1 MTYIV
6 TGAAGFIG
14 SNIVKALNGHGITD
28 ILAVDDLRKADK
40 FTNLADNRIADYM
53 DKDLFIDLVR
63 KGAIPQPEAVIHQG
77 ACSDTMETD
86 GRYMMSNNFRYTQEL
101 FIWCQEQK
109 IPFLYASSA
118 AVYGASTVFKEDVKF
133 EKPLN
138 IYGYSKYLFDQFLRR
153 EMAKGLTA
161 PATGLRYF
169 NVYGPM
175 EQHKGRLASVAYLQ
189 FNEFVKDHQVKL
201 FEGCLGYP
209 NGGQRRD
216 FVYVEDVADVNM
228 FFLAKG
234 TSGIFNVG
242 TGRAQDFND
251 VAITVVNTLRERFPD
266 TKEHKRPAGQ
276 PSLQQLLTL
285 SQAVNYDFIHYIP
298 FPKELIG
305 KYQAFT
311 QADLTALRAAGYE
324 QDFRPVEVGV
334 TEYMLYLLDRTGAA
348 PFL

>member
-14 SNIVKALNGHGITD
+14 SNIVKALNNNGISNF
-28 ILAVDDLRKADK
+28 LAVDNLKKAEK
-40 FTNLADNRIADYM
+40 FVNLADNKIIDYM

-63 KGAIPQPEAVIHQG
+63 EGAIPQPEAVIHQG

-86 GRYMMSNNFRYTQEL
+86 GRYMMNNNFRYTQEL
-101 FIWCQEQK
+101 FIWCQEHK

-133 EKPLN
+133 EKPLTV
-138 IYGYSKYLFDQFLRR
+138 YGFSKNLFDQYFRK
-153 EMAKGLTA
+153 EMSKGLTA
-161 PATGLRYF
+161 PVTGLRYF

-175 EQHKGRLASVAYLQ
+175 EQHKGRMASVAYHQ
-189 FNEFVKDHQVKL
+189 FNEYVKDHKVKL
-201 FEGCLGYP
+201 FEGCLGFP

-234 TSGIFNVG
+234 ISGIYNCG
-242 TGRAQDFND
+242 TGMAQEFND
-251 VAITVVNTLRERFPD
+251 VSLTVVNTLRERFPE
-266 TKEHKRPAGQ
+266 TKEYPRPAGQ
-276 PSLQQLLTL
+276 PPLQQELSLQ
-285 SQAVNYDFIHYIP
+285 QAVNYDFIEYIP
-298 FPKELIG
+298 FPQALVG
-305 KYQAFT
+305 KYQPFT
-311 QADLTALRAAGYE
+311 QADLTALREAGYE
-324 QDFRPVEVGV
+324 KQFRPVEQGV
-334 TEYMLYLLDRTGAA
+334 MEYMLYLLDKTGVA